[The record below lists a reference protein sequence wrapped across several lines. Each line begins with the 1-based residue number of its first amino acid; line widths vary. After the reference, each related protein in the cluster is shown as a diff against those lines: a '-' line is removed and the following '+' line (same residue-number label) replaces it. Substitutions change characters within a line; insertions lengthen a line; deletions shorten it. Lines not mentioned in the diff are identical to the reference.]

1 MPPKTTKIKG
11 PCAYTCRDERC
22 EAQEDEELVAEECSA
37 PICRNY
43 VHHFYSN
50 KLLEGD
56 LSTRVCSEA
65 CLGILTGNGP
75 SNDPAIA
82 PKTQNTFP
90 RPALRRHANGNSN
103 DASGK
108 PTKERYKQ
116 QSTCSIAL
124 ASEAAR
130 QRDVAPYKSP
140 GYSRSA
146 AAQFKPPIKPRTR
159 KHPTINST
167 IPTRVTSGIGSET
180 SSTKSTLDQLSTDKP
195 SDDFDGMDVE
205 SLSSLGASSDEQNE
219 DQDVPN
225 HVSNVGE
232 SEHEPSNMS
241 TSKLQKRKRRK
252 FYFSQ
257 TADLALLKEMLAVE
271 PYAGAHGQIG
281 ARYQRV
287 ADNLTAHLRVKPK
300 LSERTVKE
308 RFTLLMEEFKS
319 DGQSYRKKSG
329 VSEQYEEHKQLLQDI
344 SDRMRDVKAQ
354 KADKKKK
361 KKGKEDRLQTLSE
374 ILKEKAVKR
383 RSEREA
389 GAEESNDSTSNDREG
404 SSAQS
409 GTGWTGTE
417 RASTASST
425 SNRKERRAS
434 KSHDESLTAYL
445 ENQVLNRQ
453 EDNALQKD
461 QLDLMKRKRDDDKDQ
476 WEREFQ
482 FRKSKHKLDE
492 KKWNDEIELRQQ
504 EMQIRRDEINLM
516 RLQFQALQDQISKRN
531 AENNFSNSN

>member
-1 MPPKTTKIKG
+1 MLTEI
-11 PCAYTCRDERC
+11 
-22 EAQEDEELVAEECSA
+22 
-37 PICRNY
+37 
-43 VHHFYSN
+43 HHFCSN

-167 IPTRVTSGIGSET
+167 IPTRVTSGIESET

-271 PYAGAHGQIG
+271 STENRFFIFIG
-281 ARYQRV
+281 
-287 ADNLTAHLRVKPK
+287 
-300 LSERTVKE
+300 
-308 RFTLLMEEFKS
+308 
-319 DGQSYRKKSG
+319 
-329 VSEQYEEHKQLLQDI
+329 
-344 SDRMRDVKAQ
+344 
-354 KADKKKK
+354 
-361 KKGKEDRLQTLSE
+361 
-374 ILKEKAVKR
+374 
-383 RSEREA
+383 
-389 GAEESNDSTSNDREG
+389 
-404 SSAQS
+404 S
-409 GTGWTGTE
+409 GTESSVFFFPVLTTGKRQHRRPTNEPGQPAAPE
-417 RASTASST
+417 RQL
-425 SNRKERRAS
+425 KVEP
-434 KSHDESLTAYL
+434 SL
-445 ENQVLNRQ
+445 E
-453 EDNALQKD
+453 
-461 QLDLMKRKRDDDKDQ
+461 
-476 WEREFQ
+476 
-482 FRKSKHKLDE
+482 
-492 KKWNDEIELRQQ
+492 
-504 EMQIRRDEINLM
+504 
-516 RLQFQALQDQISKRN
+516 
-531 AENNFSNSN
+531 